1 MSNGDGGG
9 GPNAESQESYGP
21 FYPGAH
27 VAAGRGERAALISAA
42 TGEQRTFAELDRRA
56 WQLVRLFRSLGLEP
70 GHHIAVC
77 MENRIELLEL
87 AWGAQYA
94 GLHYTFFST
103 HLTATESA
111 YIINDCGADIVV
123 VTPQTAAAMMPEAA
137 ERARPQVT
145 FFSVEGPVGLPGGA
159 TTDDLLA
166 LADSFDGSPLE
177 GAVEGA
183 PMLYSSGT
191 TGQPKGVKRP
201 RSGEPLGTSCTVGKL
216 CAALT
221 GAGPGSVYLCPGPLY
236 HAAPLRFSLDFLML
250 GAAVVVMD
258 RFDAEGVLA
267 TIDRFGVTHAQFVPT
282 MFIRML
288 RLPDEVR
295 SSYNLDTL
303 QAAIHAAAPC
313 PVPVKRS
320 MIEWWGP
327 VIHEYYAG
335 SEGIGL
341 TWVTSEEWLE
351 RPGTV
356 GRAYVG
362 EVHIVSAEGEVD
374 GGDPEGPGA
383 ELGPNQEG
391 YIYFSGGAT
400 FEYHNAP
407 EKTAGAHLSNGWAT
421 LGDFGYVD
429 DDGYLFLVDRRTNL
443 IISGGV
449 NIYPQETEDTLT
461 GHPAVYDVA
470 VIGVPNEEFGKEV
483 KAVVQVAPDS
493 GYEPGDALAAEL
505 IAYCRDRLSPIK
517 CPRSVDFRDELPR
530 MPSGK
535 LFKRK
540 LRDEYWSAA
549 GSPPF

>member
-1 MSNGDGGG
+1 
-9 GPNAESQESYGP
+9 
-21 FYPGAH
+21 
-27 VAAGRGERAALISAA
+27 
-42 TGEQRTFAELDRRA
+42 
-56 WQLVRLFRSLGLEP
+56 
-70 GHHIAVC
+70 
-77 MENRIELLEL
+77 MENRTELLEM

-103 HLTATESA
+103 HLTPAESA
-111 YIINDCGADIVV
+111 YIIDDCGADLVV
-123 VTPQTAAAMMPEAA
+123 LTPHMAAELMPELA
-137 ERARPQVT
+137 EHVQNDVT
-145 FFSVEGPVGLPGGA
+145 FYSVCGSVVLGDGRV
-159 TTDDLLA
+159 TDDLFA
-166 LADSFDGSPLE
+166 LADEFDGSPIP
-177 GAVEGA
+177 AAMEGA

-201 RSGEPLGTSCTVGKL
+201 RSGNPLGTTCTVGRL
-216 CAALT
+216 CQAVA
-221 GAGPGSVYLCPGPLY
+221 GAGPESLYLSPGPLY
-236 HAAPLRFSLDFLML
+236 HAAPLRFSLDFMAI

-267 TIDRFGVTHAQFVPT
+267 AIDRFGVTHAQFVPT

-288 RLPDEVR
+288 RLPHEVR
-295 SSYNLDTL
+295 DRYDLATL
-303 QAAIHAAAPC
+303 RAAIHAAAPC
-313 PVPVKRS
+313 PIPVKHA
-320 MIEWWGP
+320 MVDWWGP

-362 EVHIVSAEGEVD
+362 EIHIVSADDEGDEETAGV
-374 GGDPEGPGA
+374 
-383 ELGPNQEG
+383 ELGPHQEG

-407 EKTAGAHLSNGWAT
+407 DKTAGAHLGNGWAT
-421 LGDFGYVD
+421 LGDFGYID
-429 DDGYLFLVDRRTNL
+429 DNGYLYLVDRRTNL

-449 NIYPQETEDTLT
+449 NIYPQETENTLT

-470 VIGVPNEEFGKEV
+470 VIGVPNEEYGQEV
-483 KAVVQVAPDS
+483 KAVVQLAP
-493 GYEPGDALAAEL
+493 GYEAGDDLAAEL
-505 IAYCRDRLSPIK
+505 IDYCREHLSSIK
-517 CPRSVDFRDELPR
+517 CPRSVDFRPELPR

-540 LRDEYWSAA
+540 LRDEYWAEP
-549 GSPPF
+549 G